1 MGLLFENPMQL
12 FQFCFVNY
20 LWEFTITVKNK
31 QIQDYI
37 QKEYNYLKNEASIC
51 WNASVY
57 NFKKECHPMNTHTH
71 IYTFDRGSHF
81 STNGYGC
88 FFFIYYFL
96 RRLFNLKNTVLYF
109 RLNSQGNPVTAKLQH
124 IILVRLNNIFF
135 R

>member
-37 QKEYNYLKNEASIC
+37 QKKYNYLKNEANIC

-57 NFKKECHPMNTHTH
+57 NFKKECHPMNTVCVCVCIHTHTHTHTH
-71 IYTFDRGSHF
+71 IHTYIPSTGGVTFLPMVMDAF
-81 STNGYGC
+81 SSY
-88 FFFIYYFL
+88 
-96 RRLFNLKNTVLYF
+96 
-109 RLNSQGNPVTAKLQH
+109 
-124 IILVRLNNIFF
+124 IISSGDSST
-135 R
+135 